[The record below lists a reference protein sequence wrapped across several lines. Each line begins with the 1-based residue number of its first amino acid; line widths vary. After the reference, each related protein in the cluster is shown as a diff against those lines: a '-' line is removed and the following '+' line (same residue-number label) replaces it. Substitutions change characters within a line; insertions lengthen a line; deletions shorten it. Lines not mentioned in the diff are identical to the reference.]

1 MNRKVHFFRQD
12 GTVASGDWDR
22 LFFFIG
28 ESTTPPIGRTH
39 DIRAHFLSDD
49 RKTVLETF
57 SLGYE
62 CMGERS
68 DLLGLWEFI
77 RLYMQ
82 GGDAELEHL
91 CGEVGFYL
99 PIHDR
104 KEGFVFGVVRTFAGL
119 VHWPWLHVVSCL
131 PFSFIAL
138 GRWLAMSTCRIPVWP
153 KVVEIE
159 GLVTEDDHL
168 QRDWRDNP
176 TFGFLER
183 AWPLICTALGVAA
196 GFYIIFLIE
205 RSL

>member
-1 MNRKVHFFRQD
+1 M
-12 GTVASGDWDR
+12 
-22 LFFFIG
+22 
-28 ESTTPPIGRTH
+28 
-39 DIRAHFLSDD
+39 
-49 RKTVLETF
+49 
-57 SLGYE
+57 GYE
-62 CMGERS
+62 YMGERS

-82 GGDAELEHL
+82 GGDAEVEHL

-119 VHWPWLHVVSCL
+119 VHWPWLHLFFCL

-138 GRWLAMSTCRIPVWP
+138 GRCVAMSTCRIPVWP
-153 KVVEIE
+153 KAVEIE
-159 GLVTEDDHL
+159 GVVTEDDHL
-168 QRDWRDNP
+168 RRDWRDNP

-183 AWPLICTALGVAA
+183 TWPLTCTALGVVA
-196 GFYIIFLIE
+196 GFYIIYLIE